1 MNISSPLKRKAITSL
16 STNEVKKPKINSSI
30 TSFFTKPKSDVP
42 CKLSSSS
49 INDTSFSEK
58 KTTVVAIEPKN
69 FDKVAWVNTLTGE
82 QKRLLKLEIDT
93 LHESWMKELKDDM
106 LKPSF
111 LDLKRFLQKEKDD
124 GKTIFPPEKD
134 IYSWSRYTPL
144 SEVKAVILGQD
155 PYHNFSQAHGLSF
168 SVKPPTSPPPS
179 LRNIFLALKKD
190 YPTSFR
196 PPPLNTGDLTPWARQ
211 GVLMLNTCLTVRAHE
226 ANSHANHGWE
236 MFTQSVIDIVAKK
249 RTSGVVFLAWG
260 TPARKRVDRLNK
272 QRHLI
277 LLSVHP
283 SPLSAQRGWF
293 ECGHFRKTNEWL
305 ASRYGGDSEI
315 DWNLDTNF
323 KEMNDKK
330 IEVTGISNKDVFS
343 AASDAAPDEETS
355 HVDIVEKI
363 DESLKDTSKV
373 EASDLV
379 PHEETGH
386 IDIDEKKDESLKDT
400 SKVEA
405 SDLVPHEETG
415 HIDIDEKKDE

>member
-1 MNISSPLKRKAITSL
+1 MSSPLKRKAITTL

-42 CKLSSSS
+42 CKLSSSP

-58 KTTVVAIEPKN
+58 KTTVAAIEPKN

-196 PPPLNTGDLTPWARQ
+196 PPPFNTGDLTPWARQ

-249 RTSGVVFLAWG
+249 RTNGVVFLAWG

-330 IEVTGISNKDVFS
+330 VEVTVTSNKDVFS
-343 AASDAAPDEETS
+343 AASDAAPDEETI
-355 HVDIVEKI
+355 H
-363 DESLKDTSKV
+363 DTS
-373 EASDLV
+373 EASN
-379 PHEETGH
+379 
-386 IDIDEKKDESLKDT
+386 LKED
-400 SKVEA
+400 
-405 SDLVPHEETG
+405 
-415 HIDIDEKKDE
+415 